1 MPTRRPDDDPNQTAR
16 PARGERLTPRQP
28 LTRRNVVPSFSES
41 IGSFVL
47 EVAKVVIISLAII
60 VPVRY
65 FLIQPFYVKGA
76 SMEPNFYDNEY
87 LVVDE
92 ISYRLSHPDRG
103 DVVVIRNPKH
113 ESDFLIKRVVGLPGE
128 QVEIMNGEVTILNT
142 EFPSGV
148 MLDESEYLGPKVKT
162 NSTVDVT
169 LGDNEFFVLGD
180 NRDSSLDSRYFG
192 PITRRD
198 IVGRAWIRAWPV
210 NRLSLFSTPKYP
222 EGGTKNDQ

>member
-1 MPTRRPDDDPNQTAR
+1 MPIRRSDDDPKQTAR
-16 PARGERLTPRQP
+16 PARGERLTPRQS

-60 VPVRY
+60 IPVRY

-92 ISYRLSHPDRG
+92 ISYRLSPPNRG

-128 QVEIMNGEVTILNT
+128 RVEIMNGEVTVFNT
-142 EFPSGV
+142 AFPSGV
-148 MLDESEYLGPKVKT
+148 TLDENAYLELKVRT
-162 NSTVDVT
+162 SSTVDVT
-169 LGDNEFFVLGD
+169 LSDDEFFVLGD

-192 PITRRD
+192 AITRRE

-222 EGGTKNDQ
+222 EGGTKNNQ